1 MPHRRSWFPTGMRMF
16 LALRPPHQEV
26 DRLDDFL
33 DVRRDAGPF
42 SWTSAEQF
50 HLTLA
55 FLSDVPEHR
64 IDDVVEAVSGA
75 AARRELFDVC
85 LGGGGAFPDPARA
98 RVLWVGLRQDEANST
113 ELAAL
118 AAGVR
123 RSAGQHGVQVDGQRF
138 RPHLTVARTGR
149 PAAVDNWVRLLDGY
163 SGAAWTADAVE
174 VVHSHLGEGPRGR
187 PRHEVLARLP
197 IGRSSQIPTL

>member
-1 MPHRRSWFPTGMRMF
+1 MRVF
-16 LALRPPHQEV
+16 LALRPPVEEV

-42 SWTSAEQF
+42 NWTSAEQF

-55 FLSDVPEHR
+55 FLADVPEYR
-64 IDDVVEAVSGA
+64 VDDLIEATAAA
-75 AARRELFDVC
+75 AARRTQFELSF
-85 LGGGGAFPDPARA
+85 GGGGAFPNPARA
-98 RVLWVGLRQDEANST
+98 KVLWVGLRGDEQAES

-123 RSAGQHGVQVDGQRF
+123 GAAAHGGATVDGQRF
-138 RPHLTVARTGR
+138 RPHVTVARTGR
-149 PAAVDNWVRLLDGY
+149 PTPMDRWVRLLDSF
-163 SGAAWTADAVE
+163 SGSLWTADEVE
-174 VVHSHLGEGPRGR
+174 VVQSHLGEGPRGR

-197 IGRSSQIPTL
+197 LGSATECSAGD